1 MKLYSNDL
9 LLLLSLLAAA
19 PQWEALK
26 VLWGDTVE
34 SKVDVI
40 DMIVADENSKLDVI
54 EARIDELT
62 PTLLDSSDISG
73 GTITIS
79 SAGNYRLEEDV
90 TTNVSITSSS
100 VTLDLN
106 NRSVFGTLSIS
117 GNKEYVKVRNGNF
130 FPPAPS
136 SGTTV
141 TLNIPWT
148 TYRILL
154 ENLVIVCADSIGVA
168 VKGRYGIRIGGRFI
182 QVLNCVVVSGAASD
196 GDGVTSLGAVGG
208 RGIDVLST
216 AGWGIIKNCVI
227 STGKGSSTIAAGST
241 GGAGGIG
248 IYCDKSD
255 YMEIIGCTILETG
268 KGGDGVFRGGAGG
281 TGMLLSSNS
290 LDLAVRDCMV
300 KNIGRGGAGST
311 AGWNGRGVINYETS
325 ATLKSIVLRNK
336 GYNIPWVKFN
346 LVGGFTEKGVQI
358 TPYPP
363 TTTAINAY
371 ANTYV
376 L

>member
-9 LLLLSLLAAA
+9 LLLLSLLAVD
-19 PQWEALK
+19 PQVESLR

-40 DMIVADENSKLDVI
+40 DAIVDDENSKLDVI

-62 PTLLDSSDISG
+62 PTLLDSSNISG

-90 TTNVSITSSS
+90 TANVSIASSS

-117 GNKEYVKVRNGNF
+117 SNKDYVKLRNGNF

-136 SGTTV
+136 ISATA
-141 TLNIPWT
+141 LNIPWT
-148 TYRILL
+148 TERILL
-154 ENLVIVCADSIGVA
+154 ENLVIVCADSTGTA
-168 VKGRYGIRIGGRFI
+168 VPGRKGITIGGRFI
-182 QVLNCVVVSGAASD
+182 QVLNCVVVSGAASA
-196 GDGVTSLGAVGG
+196 GDSETSLGSTGG
-208 RGIDVLST
+208 TGIDVLST
-216 AGWGIIKNCVI
+216 AGWGLIKNCVI
-227 STGKGSSTIAAGST
+227 STGNGGSTIADAST

-248 IYCDKSD
+248 IYCFKSD

-281 TGMLLSSNS
+281 TGILLSGLS
-290 LDLAVRDCMV
+290 LDLVVRDCMV
-300 KNIGRGGAGST
+300 KNIGLGGAGSI
-311 AGWNGRGVINYETS
+311 AGWNGRGVINGQVTE
-325 ATLKSIVLRNK
+325 TLKSIVLRNK

-346 LVGGFTEKGVQI
+346 LIGGFTENGVQI

-376 L
+376 S